1 MMKVI
6 LHNFVTRYLS
16 SEPCCYLKRKREEK
30 RKIWLD
36 NFQVARFFR
45 LSQYYLK
52 RRVPERASVPDRL
65 FIFPSWIERSWKDDI
80 PV

>member
-30 RKIWLD
+30 KIWLD
-36 NFQVARFFR
+36 NFR

-80 PV
+80 LV

>member
-30 RKIWLD
+30 KIWLD
-36 NFQVARFFR
+36 NFR

-65 FIFPSWIERSWKDDI
+65 FIFPSWIERSWKGDI